1 MIDEDKVLYR
11 KVFKTLSFADAQK
24 DIEYNVDPEKVWNT
38 QVTYTWSIENMLKV
52 QIMCQRYGT
61 QVSYVAGYVMADGA
75 KVQITDY
82 CLREVMPAELYDTLR
97 AYILSLSFPKTD
109 EEKVRAALNF
119 YVLGNGL

>member
-24 DIEYNVDPEKVWNT
+24 DIEYNVGPENVWNT

-61 QVSYVAGYVMADGA
+61 QVSYVPWYL
-75 KVQITDY
+75 IRINY
-82 CLREVMPAELYDTLR
+82 NNLW
-97 AYILSLSFPKTD
+97 
-109 EEKVRAALNF
+109 N
-119 YVLGNGL
+119 